1 MPDSVRAAAH
11 GPSTHVDEPYRRS
24 PGRSPESRIAL
35 PRKGVLECA
44 RNLLCAVGRRHGQ
57 TSRRSHVSSV
67 RRQLAALRSSI
78 LPRVAG
84 VAVLIA
90 AATAS
95 HAAPYDLSLV
105 RQTSTSNIV
114 SFSMNNTGEVLW
126 TEGGNSA
133 STWEIYSSTRGRLT
147 NDSVASYDA
156 HANDSGTTV
165 WQQQTASGGWAVVKN
180 GVVLSNSGFYN
191 TGPRIN
197 NAGEV
202 VWTSDGKIVSSTR
215 GVLSNSGS
223 QSTGPDI
230 NASGEVAYRV
240 GGGAAS
246 MITTTVK
253 GALGNGDHASINDS
267 GEVVWT
273 GIDATGMPVGI
284 FSSVHGLIAAGGY
297 YPSINNAGQI
307 VYTRYNGSINELFLW
322 DNGVSTLVSAGLN
335 VQAFP
340 IINDSG
346 DIAFSTFSYN
356 PTAQI
361 GTYSLYLAS
370 YGASVPEPA
379 GIALLG
385 LAMLAAGAVVRRR
398 R

>member
-1 MPDSVRAAAH
+1 M
-11 GPSTHVDEPYRRS
+11 
-24 PGRSPESRIAL
+24 
-35 PRKGVLECA
+35 
-44 RNLLCAVGRRHGQ
+44 
-57 TSRRSHVSSV
+57 SSV
-67 RRQLAALRSSI
+67 RRHLSALRSRI

-84 VAVLIA
+84 IAVLLA

-105 RQTSTSNIV
+105 RQTSSSSIY

-126 TEGGNSA
+126 TEGGGSA
-133 STWEIYSSTRGRLT
+133 DTWEIYSSTRGQLT
-147 NDSVASYDA
+147 NNSVADYGGR
-156 HANDSGTTV
+156 ANDSGTTV
-165 WQQQTASGGWAVVKN
+165 WQQMTGNGDWEIVKD
-180 GVVLSNSGFYN
+180 GVVQTTNTVQD

-202 VWTSDGKIVSSTR
+202 VWTSDGKVVSSTR
-215 GVLSNSGS
+215 GVLSTSGV
-223 QSTGPDI
+223 GPDI
-230 NASGEVAYRV
+230 NASGEVAYRA
-240 GGGAAS
+240 GAGVAS
-246 MITTTVK
+246 TITTTVQ

-273 GIDATGMPVGI
+273 GINASGMPVGI
-284 FSSVHGLIAAGGY
+284 FSSVHGLIATGGF

-307 VYTRYNGSINELFLW
+307 VYTRYNGSINELFVW
-322 DNGVSTLVSAGLN
+322 DNGVSTLVSGALN

-346 DIAFSTFSYN
+346 DIAFAAFSYN

-361 GTYSLYLAS
+361 ATYSLYLAS
-370 YGASVPEPA
+370 SGASVPEA
-379 GIALLG
+379 NGLALLG
-385 LAMLAAGAVVRRR
+385 LAALAAGAVVRRR